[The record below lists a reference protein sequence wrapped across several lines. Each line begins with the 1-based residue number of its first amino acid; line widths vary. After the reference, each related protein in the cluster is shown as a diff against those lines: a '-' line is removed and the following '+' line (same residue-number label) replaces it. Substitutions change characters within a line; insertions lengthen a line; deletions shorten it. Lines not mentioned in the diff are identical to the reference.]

1 MKIVMVLDMGS
12 LILTTAVRLI
22 LPLMLL
28 FSIFVLL
35 RGHNEPGGGFIGGLV
50 AAAAY
55 ALYGFAFGPAE
66 VRRSLLVNPRLLIG
80 VGLTVAVSSALLS
93 FITGQP
99 FMTGLWYE
107 NEIPVIGK
115 LGTPLLFD
123 VGVYTVV
130 LGITLLIVF
139 SLQEED

>member
-1 MKIVMVLDMGS
+1 MGS
-12 LILTTAVRLI
+12 LILTRAIRLI

-28 FSIFVLL
+28 FSVFILL

-55 ALYGFAFGPAE
+55 ALYGFASDPAE
-66 VRRSLLVNPRLLIG
+66 VRASLVVSPRPLIG
-80 VGLTVAVSSALLS
+80 LGLLLAVGSALLS
-93 FITGQP
+93 FFTGQP

-123 VGVYTVV
+123 VGVYLVV
-130 LGITLLIVF
+130 VGITLLIVF
-139 SLQEED
+139 SLQEEE